1 VHGEKTEKMR
11 VEGTEVQ
18 VPNLSSETDYAVSV
32 RAIRQ
37 LKGDDPVRSTKS
49 AATLT
54 STAQSGK
61 PALLVPANATVASAG
76 NTSLDITWDE
86 VETATGYRVQLASDD
101 SFRNPRTLTSD
112 GHTATFKGLDAATP
126 FVVRVRALGEDGRKS
141 AWTETLQT
149 ETIQPDDPQP
159 LAVATYN
166 IRCHSCGGPP
176 WVSRRSAIASS
187 IASHGLDVVG
197 LQEAQDSTPRGVGT
211 SQFTD
216 LMRQL
221 GALEGGWEITD
232 QRISGSLGTRVI
244 YNTKAVRL
252 VKAGAVHYNSQQS
265 GNLHRQRFYSWAEFI
280 QRSSGKHFLF
290 VSTHLDPRSVG
301 VRLSQARQLAAETAN
316 LRGKMPAVVV
326 GDLNASQY
334 HVYGVHQS
342 LTSAGYVDP
351 LGVMPSSH
359 QPSGDATVEKRINTH
374 LDSFN
379 NFGSRPISSVGPP
392 LNGTY
397 IDYIFTTPMR
407 VMEFENVVDL
417 DGSGSFRG
425 GPPSDH
431 NMLRAVVGLP

>member
-1 VHGEKTEKMR
+1 M
-11 VEGTEVQ
+11 
-18 VPNLSSETDYAVSV
+18 
-32 RAIRQ
+32 
-37 LKGDDPVRSTKS
+37 
-49 AATLT
+49 
-54 STAQSGK
+54 
-61 PALLVPANATVASAG
+61 
-76 NTSLDITWDE
+76 
-86 VETATGYRVQLASDD
+86 
-101 SFRNPRTLTSD
+101 
-112 GHTATFKGLDAATP
+112 
-126 FVVRVRALGEDGRKS
+126 
-141 AWTETLQT
+141 
-149 ETIQPDDPQP
+149 
-159 LAVATYN
+159 
-166 IRCHSCGGPP
+166 
-176 WVSRRSAIASS
+176 
-187 IASHGLDVVG
+187 
-197 LQEAQDSTPRGVGT
+197 GT

-232 QRISGSLGTRVI
+232 QRINGSLGTRVI

-359 QPSGDATVEKRINTH
+359 S
-374 LDSFN
+374 
-379 NFGSRPISSVGPP
+379 
-392 LNGTY
+392 
-397 IDYIFTTPMR
+397 
-407 VMEFENVVDL
+407 
-417 DGSGSFRG
+417 
-425 GPPSDH
+425 
-431 NMLRAVVGLP
+431 LRARRRSRSASTPTSTASTTSAPGRATASARR